1 MVIIEFIIEYNIV
14 KTLPY
19 MIIVYG
25 ILYILL
31 IVFSLVLVNYD
42 SYKLRIV
49 FNYLNLHINSTNII
63 LHLILFILFVSL
75 IMIMIQ
81 SEDLIKNFGD
91 LFDYTNIYTNIF
103 KLSTTLFKDENFENT
118 LSRNEKIKLLYRLE
132 IITMIVFI
140 FSSFIIL
147 IL

>member
-1 MVIIEFIIEYNIV
+1 
-14 KTLPY
+14 
-19 MIIVYG
+19 
-25 ILYILL
+25 
-31 IVFSLVLVNYD
+31 
-42 SYKLRIV
+42 
-49 FNYLNLHINSTNII
+49 
-63 LHLILFILFVSL
+63 
-75 IMIMIQ
+75 MIMIQ

-91 LFDYTNIYTNIF
+91 LFDYTNIYMNIYE
-103 KLSTTLFKDENFENT
+103 LSILFKDENFENT

>member
-1 MVIIEFIIEYNIV
+1 
-14 KTLPY
+14 
-19 MIIVYG
+19 
-25 ILYILL
+25 
-31 IVFSLVLVNYD
+31 
-42 SYKLRIV
+42 
-49 FNYLNLHINSTNII
+49 
-63 LHLILFILFVSL
+63 
-75 IMIMIQ
+75 MIQ

-91 LFDYTNIYTNIF
+91 LFDYTNIYMNIYE
-103 KLSTTLFKDENFENT
+103 LSILFKDENFENT